1 MNIFVTGQS
10 QLLRK
15 LLQASRSLRHYFT
28 CHSVDS
34 SVALCFCSILVF
46 VSFLC
51 NLFADCCALVIMR
64 HVMLAY
70 LMTINI
76 VNTLHFQMVYHCTV
90 LVYK

>member
-34 SVALCFCSILVF
+34 SGALCFCSILVF

-51 NLFADCCALVIMR
+51 NFVVLILLCSCNYAPCDAGLFDE
-64 HVMLAY
+64 H
-70 LMTINI
+70 
-76 VNTLHFQMVYHCTV
+76 QHC
-90 LVYK
+90 K